1 MNVKSVAP
9 PIPNSPNVPF
19 PDTLTPFR
27 YFCQR
32 VLPAVYGD
40 ELSYYELLC
49 KVIEYLNT
57 TMENVNILNEDMKKI
72 YDFVNQLRDYV
83 ENYFENLDVQE
94 EINKKLDE
102 MLADGTLTDAISN
115 LVNQMTGYAR
125 NDIGMTKIGTVSL
138 PENHTVCCAS
148 NDGTYVYIV
157 HHINDAGYIYVDKL
171 TYPQL
176 EPIASI
182 QTMTNYHGN
191 SCDIVGKYLVICGF
205 STFIYV
211 DLETFKFAGTYTMP
225 STSANYTR
233 IACSH
238 NASSLCLGTTY
249 TTTMT
254 YFGLTANNCYEA
266 YNRVTA
272 EPIGNML
279 RQDMCGTDT
288 FVYSLESKTGTYSMN
303 TIRVLTWNGDL
314 FKLLILPSMFRELEG
329 IARPKGA
336 NYIMLVDVQGDVYQF
351 DTSNGII
358 SSSGVRYR
366 EAMSKATGTLYGE
379 LGRSKPLPITGDYK
393 IEVRR
398 KTYLPN
404 PIGASPISIV
414 TDAGI
419 GRANI
424 MRLYTPVTFTTT
436 GQNIY
441 FRGVLFAE
449 QNIFINGYIIW
460 TYDSTDYSM
469 TITGVSMY
477 GYNATNGKTA
487 NASRTFQDEADCIS
501 WFSNQYQT
509 FLTNIDMPTSL
520 NMYLYLQGT
529 GVAPSF
535 INTTEFS
542 TVPVDNIPSG
552 A

>member
-1 MNVKSVAP
+1 MAIKPVIPPMP
-9 PIPNSPNVPF
+9 PIDPYSALQPLIMCWNK
-19 PDTLTPFR
+19 
-27 YFCQR
+27 
-32 VLPAVYGD
+32 VLPAVLD
-40 ELSYYELLC
+40 DNLSF
-49 KVIEYLNT
+49 IERMAKIQQLVNDTVDALN
-57 TMENVNILNEDMKKI
+57 KI
-72 YDFVNQLRDYV
+72 GMQFTDLYNYMVKLQQWIAD
-83 ENYFENLDVQE
+83 YFENLDVQE

-102 MLADGTLTDAISN
+102 MLADGTLTDAVGN
-115 LVNQMTGYAR
+115 LINQLTGYAR
-125 NDIGMTKIGTVSL
+125 NDAGVTKIGTVAL

-157 HHINDAGYIYVDKL
+157 HHINDAGYLYVDKL

-191 SCDIVGKYLVICGF
+191 SCDIVGKYLVICGLSKF
-205 STFIYV
+205 VYV
-211 DLETFKFAGTYTMP
+211 DLETFKFAGTYSMP

-238 NASSLCLGTTY
+238 NAQSLCLGTTY

-266 YNRVTA
+266 YNRVTS

-314 FKLLILPSMFRELEG
+314 FKILILPSMFRELEG
-329 IARPKGA
+329 IARPNDA
-336 NYIMLVDVQGDVYQF
+336 DYIMLVDVQGDVYQF
-351 DTSNGII
+351 DTSNGIV

-366 EAMSKATGTLYGE
+366 EATSKVTGTLYGD
-379 LGRSKPLPITGDYK
+379 LGRSAALPITGDYK

-414 TDAGI
+414 TDDGI

-449 QNIFINGYIIW
+449 QNIFINGYFIW
-460 TYDSTDYSM
+460 TYDATDYSM
-469 TITGVSMY
+469 TVTGASLY
-477 GYNATNGKTA
+477 GYNAANGKTA
-487 NASRTFQDEADCIS
+487 NASRTFQDEEDCIS

-509 FLTNIDMPTSL
+509 FMAAIDMPTSL

-529 GVAPSF
+529 GVAPSYR
-535 INTTEFS
+535 NTTEFS
-542 TVPVDNIPSG
+542 VVPTADIPTEG
-552 A
+552 